1 MSEKPKPLPAIKR
14 ETLGRVGSALL
25 PIEKL
30 KLESPRGALFE
41 RELHEFLLTNH
52 NGYTV
57 NSGTISGHWTDDAG
71 KDHYGEHREYRV
83 ALPNAD
89 SVAAFEVFLATLA
102 HDLGEECIYVEI
114 SGEIRLVYA
123 LAGGAAAA

>member
-1 MSEKPKPLPAIKR
+1 MSQKPKPLPEIKR
-14 ETLGRVGSALL
+14 ETLGQIAAALL

-30 KLESPRGALFE
+30 KNRSPRGTAFE
-41 RELHEFLLTNH
+41 KELHEFLLTNY

-102 HDLGEECIYVEI
+102 HDLGEECIYVEAA
-114 SGEIRLVYA
+114 GEIRLIYA
-123 LAGGAAAA
+123 TASATHG